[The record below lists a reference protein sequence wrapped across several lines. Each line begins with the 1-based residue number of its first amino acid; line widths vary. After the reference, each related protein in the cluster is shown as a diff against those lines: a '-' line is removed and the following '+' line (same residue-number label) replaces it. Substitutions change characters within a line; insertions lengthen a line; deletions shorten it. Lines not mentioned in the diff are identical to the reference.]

1 MPGIVNAA
9 VVQLIVMCIYAILAV
24 DLYGDF
30 GSQGTYTNIFNES
43 VVLYTARGTTYG
55 QEYYGTFFRSLY
67 TLFQVL
73 TGESWSEAIARHP
86 IFEGGGQPGGVGK
99 SIVAAIYFVSYVI
112 ICGIVLVNVAVA
124 VLLEK
129 MVEPPVLPEID
140 GILLSEMPEH
150 VQALLKPLDIS
161 NDGIISTD
169 EMEFAAKA
177 LKRAQDTDAPLATR
191 EVLERLVET
200 CEQTCVKSVSAC
212 VHKELERT
220 QLDIN
225 KLREEAQARETRLL
239 EALDRA
245 AQREAKLQESLAAL
259 SSSLATL
266 TSHASR
272 ARRNSKTNG
281 GVSEDGVQDGER
293 TPPKQAPDRL
303 SGFFQSLSGTAQ
315 RL

>member
-124 VLLEK
+124 VLLE
-129 MVEPPVLPEID
+129 VI
-140 GILLSEMPEH
+140 
-150 VQALLKPLDIS
+150 Q
-161 NDGIISTD
+161 
-169 EMEFAAKA
+169 
-177 LKRAQDTDAPLATR
+177 
-191 EVLERLVET
+191 
-200 CEQTCVKSVSAC
+200 
-212 VHKELERT
+212 
-220 QLDIN
+220 
-225 KLREEAQARETRLL
+225 
-239 EALDRA
+239 
-245 AQREAKLQESLAAL
+245 
-259 SSSLATL
+259 
-266 TSHASR
+266 
-272 ARRNSKTNG
+272 
-281 GVSEDGVQDGER
+281 
-293 TPPKQAPDRL
+293 
-303 SGFFQSLSGTAQ
+303 
-315 RL
+315 